1 MKNIKYYL
9 LGIFIILQSSFL
21 LAQDDCKVIVP
32 ELQGTYTGKC
42 KKGLAHGQGKA
53 VGKDTYEGSF
63 KKGYPH
69 GNGTYTWSTG
79 ETYVGRWK
87 MGERDGEGSYHFQV
101 NGIDSIK
108 DGIWENDKYKGPKIV
123 TPKVIH
129 KEAVLRYS
137 FKRMSDGNSL
147 FFTIKSNGTVNRDLE
162 DLSVISSSGVVYQN
176 TNSIGVETINFPV
189 IVKIKFRAW
198 NATHTERHNVTFEF
212 EISQPGNWSVDIVN

>member
-9 LGIFIILQSSFL
+9 LGIFIILQSSLL
-21 LAQDDCKVIVP
+21 LAQGDCKVLVP

-42 KKGLAHGQGKA
+42 KKGLAQGQGKA

-69 GNGTYTWSTG
+69 GNGTYNWSTG
-79 ETYVGRWK
+79 QTYVGRWK
-87 MGERDGEGSYHFQV
+87 MGERDGEGTYSFQV
-101 NGIDSIK
+101 NGIDSIQ
-108 DGIWENDKYKGPKIV
+108 DGIWKNDEYQGPKIIN
-123 TPKVIH
+123 PKVIH
-129 KEAVLRYS
+129 KEAVMRYS
-137 FKRMSDGNSL
+137 FKRMSDGNSI

-189 IVKIKFRAW
+189 VVKIKFRAW
-198 NATHTERHNVTFEF
+198 NATHTERHDVMFEF
-212 EISQPGNWSVDIVN
+212 EIAQPGNWSVDIVN

>member
-87 MGERDGEGSYHFQV
+87 MGESDSEGCYHF
-101 NGIDSIK
+101 
-108 DGIWENDKYKGPKIV
+108 
-123 TPKVIH
+123 
-129 KEAVLRYS
+129 
-137 FKRMSDGNSL
+137 
-147 FFTIKSNGTVNRDLE
+147 
-162 DLSVISSSGVVYQN
+162 
-176 TNSIGVETINFPV
+176 
-189 IVKIKFRAW
+189 
-198 NATHTERHNVTFEF
+198 
-212 EISQPGNWSVDIVN
+212 